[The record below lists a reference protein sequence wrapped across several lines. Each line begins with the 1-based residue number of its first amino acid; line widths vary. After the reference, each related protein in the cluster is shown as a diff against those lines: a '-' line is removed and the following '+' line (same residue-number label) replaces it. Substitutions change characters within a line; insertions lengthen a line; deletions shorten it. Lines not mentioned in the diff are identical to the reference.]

1 MLWSCSILCVWFFFL
16 LEFVEGV
23 IVYPGYK
30 KSWLFFIAMNTSEI
44 WEIIKLKYIKDVN
57 VCTYKIQHLTS
68 IKQHETRQHKTQ
80 IK

>member
-1 MLWSCSILCVWFFFL
+1 MVVFYCN
-16 LEFVEGV
+16 E
-23 IVYPGYK
+23 
-30 KSWLFFIAMNTSEI
+30 SEI